1 MGVQGE
7 PGLVPVS
14 GTGPVAATELR
25 IYPPRKLE
33 DSGPSLS
40 DDDISK
46 DGFQVLEKDTPEF

>member
-1 MGVQGE
+1 M
-7 PGLVPVS
+7 S

-33 DSGPSLS
+33 DSGPSLPG
-40 DDDISK
+40 DDISK